1 MAGSAQ
7 KFPVITRLG
16 RLMRKLAFA
25 AIIAAVFTPAAF
37 AENITAETV
46 TLRALDKVT
55 AHTEDFTVKIG
66 SKLTFGTLDITTRHC
81 EFRPPEETPETY
93 AFIQIKDRG
102 LTEGIK
108 DGAKKDS
115 DAPEYAFSGWMFAS
129 NPALSALD
137 HPVYDVWV
145 LRCSGAPQLR
155 D

>member
-1 MAGSAQ
+1 
-7 KFPVITRLG
+7 
-16 RLMRKLAFA
+16 MRKLAT
-25 AIIAAVFTPAAF
+25 AIILAAFCSPAAF
-37 AENITAETV
+37 AENIKAESI

-55 AHTEDFTVKIG
+55 AATEDFTIKIG
-66 SKLTFGTLDITTRHC
+66 DTLKFGTLDVTTRHC

-102 LTEGIK
+102 LGEGVK
-108 DGAKKDS
+108 DSAKKD
-115 DAPEYAFSGWMFAS
+115 AQTPEYAFSGWMFAS

-145 LRCSGAPQLR
+145 LACSGAPELR